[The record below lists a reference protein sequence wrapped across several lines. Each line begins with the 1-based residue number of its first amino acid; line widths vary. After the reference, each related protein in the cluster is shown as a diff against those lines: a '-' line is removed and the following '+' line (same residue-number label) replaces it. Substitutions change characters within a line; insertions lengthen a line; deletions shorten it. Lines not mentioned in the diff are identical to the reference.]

1 MVFGGIGKLFF
12 KLKNGF
18 SLRHWVISIVM
29 AWCFVSV
36 VQTFFI
42 NIKQGYTVDNLN
54 FTGQVNYLFDIICII
69 GLAVILYAVY
79 MKLKKPMLE
88 KVMLFVVTFFYSIII
103 TAQYDNTF
111 YCLLVAGLMVFS
123 VAYCF
128 EGVNTQ
134 LIKIHSVTYK
144 LILAIGFVTFVG
156 VIGGSLVLKY
166 LTYSSPNFDLGLIS
180 QMFHYMSSDLSM
192 KTTSERDV
200 LLSHFCVHISPI
212 FYCILPLYMLYK
224 SAATLQFAQALVIG
238 LAVFPL
244 AGICRH
250 LKLSR
255 FETALFCIA
264 YLLYPVVSGG
274 CFYDIHENIFLPL
287 CIFTLL
293 YYCEKE
299 SWIGIIISTV
309 FLLGVKED
317 AAVYA
322 VCIGLYTLFYKK
334 MYKKSIFIIVI
345 SGLYFIFTTELLSKI
360 GEGVMSYRFDN
371 MIYGGGGSMVG
382 IIRTV
387 ITNPAY
393 ILTQIMQQEKIE
405 FIIQT
410 LAPLCFMPLFSKKWY
425 RFIFFIPYVLFNL
438 MSDYQ
443 YFHSIYFQY
452 VFGSG
457 ALLFYLSV
465 RNVADID
472 IKLRSRIIPMVT
484 VASSLFF
491 ITLVS
496 EKVEKYY
503 NYYSDKYER
512 SIYKVLDEA
521 VSSVPENAS
530 VTATTFL
537 CPALSNRDVLYELY
551 YTDKESETEYTVLD
565 LRVATTEYNVNTYL
579 DSEDYEVVY
588 YVPFRVGVF
597 KNKKY

>member
-18 SLRHWVISIVM
+18 SLRHCVISIVM

-79 MKLKKPMLE
+79 MKLKKPTLE

-166 LTYSSPNFDLGLIS
+166 LTYSSPNFDLGLFS

-224 SAATLQFAQALVIG
+224 SVATLQFAQALVIG

-496 EKVEKYY
+496 GKVEKYY

>member
-18 SLRHWVISIVM
+18 SLRHCVISIVM

-166 LTYSSPNFDLGLIS
+166 LTYSSPNFDLGLFS

-200 LLSHFCVHISPI
+200 LLSHFCVHISQI

-496 EKVEKYY
+496 GKVEKYY

>member
-18 SLRHWVISIVM
+18 SLRHCVISIVM

-166 LTYSSPNFDLGLIS
+166 LTYSSPNFDLGLFS

-496 EKVEKYY
+496 GKVEKYY

>member
-18 SLRHWVISIVM
+18 SLRHCVISIVM

-166 LTYSSPNFDLGLIS
+166 LTYSSPNFDLGLFS

-496 EKVEKYY
+496 GKVEKYY

-512 SIYKVLDEA
+512 SI
-521 VSSVPENAS
+521 
-530 VTATTFL
+530 
-537 CPALSNRDVLYELY
+537 
-551 YTDKESETEYTVLD
+551 
-565 LRVATTEYNVNTYL
+565 
-579 DSEDYEVVY
+579 
-588 YVPFRVGVF
+588 
-597 KNKKY
+597 

>member
-166 LTYSSPNFDLGLIS
+166 LTYSSPNFDLGLFS

>member
-166 LTYSSPNFDLGLIS
+166 LTYSSPNFDLGLFS

-250 LKLSR
+250 VKLSR

>member
-18 SLRHWVISIVM
+18 SLRHCVISIVM

-166 LTYSSPNFDLGLIS
+166 LTYSSPNFDLGLFS

-425 RFIFFIPYVLFNL
+425 GFIFFIPYVLFNL

-496 EKVEKYY
+496 GKVEKYY

>member
-166 LTYSSPNFDLGLIS
+166 LTYSSPNFDLGLFS

-345 SGLYFIFTTELLSKI
+345 SGLYFIFTTVLLSKI

-496 EKVEKYY
+496 GKVEKYY

>member
-18 SLRHWVISIVM
+18 SLRHCVISIVM

-134 LIKIHSVTYK
+134 LIKIHSVIYK

-166 LTYSSPNFDLGLIS
+166 LTYSSPNFDLGLFS

-360 GEGVMSYRFDN
+360 GESVMSYRFDN

-496 EKVEKYY
+496 GKVEKYY

>member
-1 MVFGGIGKLFF
+1 MEFGGIRKLFF
-12 KLKNGF
+12 KLKNSF
-18 SLRHWVISIVM
+18 SLKHCVISIVM

-36 VQTFFI
+36 VQTLFV
-42 NIKQGYTVDNLN
+42 NIKYGYAVNVLE
-54 FTGQVNYLFDIICII
+54 FTGKINCLFNIVLVVVLSGII
-69 GLAVILYAVY
+69 YAVY
-79 MKLKKPMLE
+79 MKIKKPLIE
-88 KVMLFVVTFFYSIII
+88 RVALFIVTFFYSIII
-103 TAQYDNTF
+103 TTQYNNTF
-111 YCLLVAGLMVFS
+111 YCLSVAGLMVFS

-134 LIKIHSVTYK
+134 LIKISSVAYK
-144 LILAIGFVTFVG
+144 IILIVGFLAFVG
-156 VIGGSLVLKY
+156 FIGGSLVLKY
-166 LTYSSPNFDLGLIS
+166 LTYSSPNFDLGLFS
-180 QMFHYMSSDLSM
+180 QMFHYMSSDFSM

-200 LLSHFCVHISPI
+200 LLSHMSVHISPI
-212 FYCILPLYMLYK
+212 FYCLLPLYIVYK
-224 SAATLQFAQALVIG
+224 SAATLQFAQALVLG
-238 LAVFPL
+238 VAVFPL

-255 FETALFCIA
+255 FETACICVG

-274 CFYDIHENIFLPL
+274 CFYDIHENIFLPV
-287 CIFTLL
+287 CIFTLI

-299 SWIGIIISTV
+299 SWTGIIISTI

-322 VCIGLYTLFYKK
+322 VCIGLYMLFYKK
-334 MYKKSIFIIVI
+334 IYKKSAFIIII
-345 SGLYFIFTTELLSKI
+345 SGLYFVFTTVLLSKI
-360 GEGVMSYRFDN
+360 GEGVMSYRFNN
-371 MIYGGGGSMVG
+371 MIYGGGGSMLG

-393 ILTQIMQQEKIE
+393 ILTQIMQQEKLE

-425 RFIFFIPYVLFNL
+425 RFILFIPYVLFNL

-457 ALLFYLSV
+457 ALLVYLAV
-465 RNVADID
+465 KNVSDID
-472 IKLRSRIIPMVT
+472 IKLRSRIIPMV
-484 VASSLFF
+484 AISCSLFF
-491 ITLVS
+491 ITLIYDRA
-496 EKVEKYY
+496 ERYY
-503 NYYSDKYER
+503 NYYSDNYER

-521 VSSVPENAS
+521 VEAVPENAS

-551 YTDKESETEYTVLD
+551 Y
-565 LRVATTEYNVNTYL
+565 
-579 DSEDYEVVY
+579 
-588 YVPFRVGVF
+588 
-597 KNKKY
+597 

>member
-18 SLRHWVISIVM
+18 SLRHCVISIVM

-134 LIKIHSVTYK
+134 LIKIHSVIYK

-166 LTYSSPNFDLGLIS
+166 LTYSSPNFDLGLFS

-496 EKVEKYY
+496 GKVEKYY

>member
-166 LTYSSPNFDLGLIS
+166 LTYSSPNFDLGLFS

-200 LLSHFCVHISPI
+200 

-521 VSSVPENAS
+521 VSSVPENAA

>member
-18 SLRHWVISIVM
+18 SLRHCVISIVM

-166 LTYSSPNFDLGLIS
+166 LTYSSPNFDLGLFS

-224 SAATLQFAQALVIG
+224 SAATLQFAQALVIW

-334 MYKKSIFIIVI
+334 MYKKSLFIIVI
-345 SGLYFIFTTELLSKI
+345 SGLYFIFTTVLLSKI

-496 EKVEKYY
+496 GKVEKYY

>member
-166 LTYSSPNFDLGLIS
+166 LIYSSPNFDLGLFS

>member
-1 MVFGGIGKLFF
+1 
-12 KLKNGF
+12 
-18 SLRHWVISIVM
+18 
-29 AWCFVSV
+29 
-36 VQTFFI
+36 
-42 NIKQGYTVDNLN
+42 
-54 FTGQVNYLFDIICII
+54 
-69 GLAVILYAVY
+69 
-79 MKLKKPMLE
+79 
-88 KVMLFVVTFFYSIII
+88 
-103 TAQYDNTF
+103 
-111 YCLLVAGLMVFS
+111 
-123 VAYCF
+123 
-128 EGVNTQ
+128 
-134 LIKIHSVTYK
+134 
-144 LILAIGFVTFVG
+144 
-156 VIGGSLVLKY
+156 
-166 LTYSSPNFDLGLIS
+166 
-180 QMFHYMSSDLSM
+180 
-192 KTTSERDV
+192 
-200 LLSHFCVHISPI
+200 
-212 FYCILPLYMLYK
+212 MLYK

>member
-18 SLRHWVISIVM
+18 SLRHCVISIVM

-166 LTYSSPNFDLGLIS
+166 LTYSSPNFDLGLFS

-250 LKLSR
+250 LKFSR

-345 SGLYFIFTTELLSKI
+345 SGLYFIFTTVLLSKI

-496 EKVEKYY
+496 GKVEKYY

>member
-166 LTYSSPNFDLGLIS
+166 LTYSSPNFDLGLFS

-465 RNVADID
+465 RNVTDID

-496 EKVEKYY
+496 GKVEKYY

>member
-166 LTYSSPNFDLGLIS
+166 LTYSSPNFDLGLFS

-345 SGLYFIFTTELLSKI
+345 SGLYFIFRTELLSKI

-496 EKVEKYY
+496 GKVEKYY

>member
-166 LTYSSPNFDLGLIS
+166 LTYSSPNFDLGLFS

-496 EKVEKYY
+496 GKVEKYY